1 MEAIITID
9 YQTLYWAA
17 REELAEG
24 NLGTWSCLA
33 DPQMNTLASSEVE
46 AAFFAT
52 GNALNIN
59 RYNTNGYDTLAARE
73 ELLLPT
79 KHKKPK
85 RRF

>member
-1 MEAIITID
+1 MMEAITTID
-9 YQTLYWAA
+9 YQTLYRAA

-24 NLGTWSCLA
+24 DLGIWSCLA

-46 AAFFAT
+46 AAFFTT

-59 RYNTNGYDTLAARE
+59 GYDTLAERE
-73 ELLLPT
+73 ELLLPA